1 MNIYGEDTFIV
12 RPLEPFIHIDTT
24 VVSEYPSVVSL
35 KSDWDE
41 FYKALAEID
50 LDSPTVT
57 IETYREP
64 IWLTGYSTDNWVKL
78 CIEGK
83 VNNG

>member
-1 MNIYGEDTFIV
+1 MILYGKDDHIA
-12 RPLEPFIHIDTT
+12 RPCEPLLHIDTMVT
-24 VVSEYPSVVSL
+24 SEYPSVKSL
-35 KSDWDE
+35 KCDWDE

-50 LDSPTVT
+50 LDAPTIT
-57 IETYREP
+57 IETYQEP
-64 IWLTGYSTDNWVKL
+64 AWLTGCSTDNWIKL

>member
-1 MNIYGEDTFIV
+1 MIIYGEDERIA
-12 RPLEPFIHIDTT
+12 RQLEPFIHIDTAAT
-24 VVSEYPSVVSL
+24 SEHPFIQSL
-35 KSDWDE
+35 KCDWDE

-50 LDSPTVT
+50 LDNPTVT

-83 VNNG
+83 INNG

>member
-1 MNIYGEDTFIV
+1 MIFYGKDEHIV
-12 RPLEPFIHIDTT
+12 RPHEPLLHIDTMVT
-24 VVSEYPSVVSL
+24 SEYPSVKSL
-35 KSDWDE
+35 KCDWDE

-50 LDSPTVT
+50 LDTPTVT

-64 IWLTGYSTDNWVKL
+64 AWLTGYSTDNWVKL